1 MVIYTLLKLIYFF
14 NWRKI
19 ALQCD
24 GFCHTGTQISHNYTC
39 ITSSWASLSSL
50 YAIFCKLI
58 WLQTTW
64 GCGILG
70 ETLGKLLQFCFCFS
84 VRMLLSESYS
94 KAKHSLKHKTIWS
107 PPNFSVYLVD
117 LGVGSSNLES
127 LCLSVFLSFFPEEEG
142 ASHAGYNIL
151 IRTES

>member
-1 MVIYTLLKLIYFF
+1 LLYNVMVSAIQERKLAIIIHVSPPHEPPSPLCMQFF
-14 NWRKI
+14 ANSSDYRPLGDAEYSEKH
-19 ALQCD
+19 LE
-24 GFCHTGTQISHNYTC
+24 NYC
-39 ITSSWASLSSL
+39 S
-50 YAIFCKLI
+50 FV
-58 WLQTTW
+58 
-64 GCGILG
+64 
-70 ETLGKLLQFCFCFS
+70 FVFP
-84 VRMLLSESYS
+84 VRMSLSESYS